1 MVIKHFEQETAAD
14 RRLAAFTLLEVVV
27 SMTIVTIALVGILQ
41 LYTQSAFNSDWSS
54 QSLAAQMMAL
64 SGLEQCRA
72 AKFDPRGSPP
82 TDQLVSSNFPVKVDI
97 LDTSS
102 TSAAMTY
109 GTNTT
114 TILTISTNPMIKMIK
129 VDCTWSFPRKGVFTN
144 SVYTYRAPNQ

>member
-1 MVIKHFEQETAAD
+1 MKQG
-14 RRLAAFTLLEVVV
+14 AFTLIEVVV
-27 SMTIVTIALVGILQ
+27 SMFIITISLVGILQ
-41 LYTQSAFNSDWSS
+41 LYTQSAYNSDWSS
-54 QSLAAQMMAL
+54 QSLAAQMMAV

-82 TDQLVSSNFPVKVDI
+82 TDQLVSSNFPARVDI

-102 TSAAMTY
+102 KSSAVTY

-114 TILTISTNPMIKMIK
+114 TILTISTNPIIKMIK
-129 VDCTWSFPRKGVFTN
+129 VDCTWAFPRKGVFTN